1 MITEN
6 MLDWTVVPHT
16 DRKATAIA
24 HSVVPAGRRV
34 IKVTNG
40 SIRGSTLSGYFLVV
54 QGDNPTSTYNEKQRI
69 EVECLWYGK
78 KPKTTWM
85 HLTVNNGFEYVQG
98 YDGKVISNIGR

>member
-1 MITEN
+1 MITED
-6 MLDWTVVPHT
+6 MLDWTGIPYT
-16 DRKATAIA
+16 DPKAEAID
-24 HSVVPAGRRV
+24 HRVVPAGRRV

-40 SIRGSTLSGYFLVV
+40 SIRGATVSGYFLVV
-54 QGDNPTSTYNEKQRI
+54 QGDNPTTTYNEKERI

-85 HLTVNNGFEYVQG
+85 HLTVNNGFEYVKG

>member
-6 MLDWTVVPHT
+6 MLDWSYVPDT
-16 DRKATAIA
+16 DKKAEPVAWHDVA
-24 HSVVPAGRRV
+24 VGQLV
-34 IKVTNG
+34 IKVTNAE
-40 SIRGSTLSGYFLVV
+40 IRKAVVSGCFLVV
-54 QGDNPTSTYNEKQRI
+54 QKDNPRSYKDGNWRI

>member
-1 MITEN
+1 MKTEDI
-6 MLDWTVVPHT
+6 LDWSDIPDTDKKAEPVAWHDVAEGQLVV
-16 DRKATAIA
+16 
-24 HSVVPAGRRV
+24 
-34 IKVTNG
+34 KVTNAE
-40 SIRGSTLSGYFLVV
+40 IRKAIVSGYFLVV